1 MLEACL
7 NSLHAEG
14 CGWNFEYLW
23 HSTDWLSRGDLLLL
37 GLMLVNTLLV
47 ICHRSLRLRSARF
60 QSRAFVRDSAAAL
73 RDGRLDEVISI
84 AMRNPRSH
92 VAAVIAA
99 GLTAFCAATFHRRSR
114 CGCCPTSL

>member
-1 MLEACL
+1 MLEAYL

-23 HSTDWLSRGDLLLL
+23 RSMGWLSRGDLLLL

-47 ICHRSLRLRSARF
+47 ICHRFFRHHAARM

-73 RDGRLDEVISI
+73 HDGRLDEVTCI
-84 AMRNPRSH
+84 AMRNRRSH
-92 VAAVIAA
+92 HAS
-99 GLTAFCAATFHRRSR
+99 RS
-114 CGCCPTSL
+114 